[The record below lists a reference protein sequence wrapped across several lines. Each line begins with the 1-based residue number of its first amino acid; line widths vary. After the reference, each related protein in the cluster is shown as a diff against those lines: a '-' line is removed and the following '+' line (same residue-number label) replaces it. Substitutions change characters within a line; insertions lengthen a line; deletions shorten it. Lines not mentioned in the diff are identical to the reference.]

1 MKRHLTFLTVLLV
14 SGLVSGV
21 AGAQTLDAAK
31 IASINKAADNF
42 VALAKG
48 AITTGRPPRE
58 TDRAAKPLLDT
69 VFDTRAIEGDKRV
82 AWSDLKLLEQWNI
95 AVTRV
100 GVIYYLAGTGK
111 NDLEAASQDPA
122 AITKATQNTVTFA
135 PEYGRYLDAQIKIH
149 SALVSTAL
157 AQAAVVTPEQA
168 KDVEF
173 RKTLN
178 NIGDATAEVMS
189 DALGGLA
196 LDGMTDA
203 WLLGRVVTLLEI
215 TPKAARFISPDARLR
230 VKTVAVAVAERSK
243 NPDVQSGLNAIARGF
258 ELLAR

>member
-1 MKRHLTFLTVLLV
+1 MKRHLTFLAVLLV
-14 SGLVSGV
+14 FGAVSGV

-31 IASINKAADNF
+31 IASIDKAANDF
-42 VALAKG
+42 VAIAKG
-48 AITTGRPPRE
+48 AIENGKPPRE
-58 TDRAAKPLLDT
+58 NDPAAKPLLDT

-82 AWSDLKLLEQWNI
+82 PWSDLKLLEQWNVALI
-95 AVTRV
+95 KV
-100 GVIYYLAGTGK
+100 GVIYYVAGTGK
-111 NDLEAASQDPA
+111 HDLADLSQDQA
-122 AITKATQNTVTFA
+122 AVTRATQNTVTFA

-149 SALVSTAL
+149 SALISTAL
-157 AQAAVVTPEQA
+157 AQMAVTTPEQA
-168 KDVEF
+168 KDEEF

-178 NIGDATAEVMS
+178 NISDATAEVMTGV
-189 DALGGLA
+189 LGGMA

-215 TPKAARFISPDARLR
+215 TPKAARFMAPDDRLK
-230 VKTVAVAVAERSK
+230 VKTVAAAVAERIK